1 VKKVMKAVAKEMAF
15 AVVAAAIFSA
25 LFIVGHL
32 AIYQEWPRW
41 K

>member
-1 VKKVMKAVAKEMAF
+1 MKTFLRRAAKELTF
-15 AVVAAAIFSA
+15 AIVAAAIFSA
-25 LFIVGHL
+25 LFILGHL

>member
-1 VKKVMKAVAKEMAF
+1 MKTFLRQAVKELTF
-15 AVVAAAIFSA
+15 AVVAMAVFSV
-25 LFIVGHL
+25 LFILGHL

>member
-1 VKKVMKAVAKEMAF
+1 MKKVMKQVGRELAF
-15 AVVAAAIFSA
+15 AIIAAAIFSV

>member
-1 VKKVMKAVAKEMAF
+1 MKAFLRQAVKELTF
-15 AVVAAAIFSA
+15 ALVAAAIFSV
-25 LFIVGHL
+25 LFILGHL

>member
-1 VKKVMKAVAKEMAF
+1 MKALLKQAARELAF
-15 AVVAAAIFSA
+15 AVIAAAIFSV
-25 LFIVGHL
+25 LFILGHL

>member
-1 VKKVMKAVAKEMAF
+1 MKNVLKHVAKELAF
-15 AVVAAAIFSA
+15 AVIAAAVFSV
-25 LFIVGHL
+25 LFILGHL